1 MPAFKALPLRADPAG
16 AHAPLVGGSRQSLA
30 VTSDGQLF
38 TWGWNQKW
46 SLGLG
51 HQEGTMTAK
60 RVEALDG
67 MEVTQARGSLLPPLF
82 LFPPPASRL
91 TPLPRRRRA
100 GAAGTAWR

>member
-51 HQEGTMTAK
+51 HQEGTMTAR

-67 MEVTQARGSLLPPLF
+67 KEVTQARAFPACMLFLASRAAHPLSLLE
-82 LFPPPASRL
+82 
-91 TPLPRRRRA
+91 RRRA
-100 GAAGTAWR
+100 GAAGTAWL

>member
-67 MEVTQARGSLLPPLF
+67 MEVTQARGSRCSRPLF
-82 LFPPPASRL
+82 FPCRPRL
-91 TPLPRRRRA
+91 TPPPRRRRA